1 MSEHLRPSVR
11 KPVVFSVKS
20 NVWWSPFGRVYF
32 GWRVHMSAFKST
44 HLSPSALVFF
54 YRVNHNRLLS
64 SPPTPHVKLWRQIN
78 TKTPFKITISS
89 DKDGIRQQ
97 AIFRIFYFIINRSDN
112 ALVHM
117 TLRHIALSNNTK
129 KYIRGMKGLVHSN
142 IDTCTK
148 HERFLKA
155 LLLFWAG
162 VSWIKFLSLTC
173 TLWEVL
179 QWCCWHTVV
188 TINMSGMCYH
198 RYFLCMQNGNKRMK
212 KIKNKTT
219 GPEQQEK
226 MK

>member
-1 MSEHLRPSVR
+1 MIPIWPSLFWLEGSHERLQKYTFVSECTCILLQSQ
-11 KPVVFSVKS
+11 SQS
-20 NVWWSPFGRVYF
+20 L
-32 GWRVHMSAFKST
+32 AF
-44 HLSPSALVFF
+44 F
-54 YRVNHNRLLS
+54 
-64 SPPTPHVKLWRQIN
+64 PPTPHVKLWRQIN

-155 LLLFWAG
+155 LLLF
-162 VSWIKFLSLTC
+162 
-173 TLWEVL
+173 
-179 QWCCWHTVV
+179 
-188 TINMSGMCYH
+188 
-198 RYFLCMQNGNKRMK
+198 
-212 KIKNKTT
+212 
-219 GPEQQEK
+219 
-226 MK
+226 